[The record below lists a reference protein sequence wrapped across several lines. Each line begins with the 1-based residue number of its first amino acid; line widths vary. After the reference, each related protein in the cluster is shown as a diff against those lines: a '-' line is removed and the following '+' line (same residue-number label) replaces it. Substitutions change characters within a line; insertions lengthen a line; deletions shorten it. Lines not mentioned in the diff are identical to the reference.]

1 MGLRVNEVGK
11 VLRVSSGGFDMSTF
25 TELEIVF
32 KLPDETE
39 VIKATADGVIIGP
52 GVTDPDLGVLL
63 VNEYVEY
70 PTEAGFLSQAGEWQ
84 AYIRYTNTTP
94 TPNHIYN
101 GDCVTFTVDD
111 VC

>member
-1 MGLRVNEVGK
+1 MALRIGEVNK
-11 VLRVSSGGFDMSTF
+11 AIRVSSGGYDMSAF
-25 TELEIVF
+25 TELEIF
-32 KLPDETE
+32 FTQPDGTK

-63 VNEYVEY
+63 ANEYVEY
-70 PTEAGFLSQAGEWQ
+70 PTEAGFLIEAGTTWD
-84 AYIRYTNTTP
+84 AYLQYTNAGTGD
-94 TPNHIYN
+94 IYI

>member
-1 MGLRVNEVGK
+1 MLRIGEVGK
-11 VLRVSSGGFDMSTF
+11 VLRVSSGGFDMSAF

-39 VIKATADGVIIGP
+39 VIKATADGVVIGS

-63 VNEYVEY
+63 ANEYVEY
-70 PTEAGFLSQAGEWQ
+70 PTEAGFLSQAGTDWQ
-84 AYIRYTNTTP
+84 AYLRYTNATP

-101 GDCVTFTVDD
+101 GDCVTFPVDD